1 MQRFLLV
8 LEESSTGGL
17 LARGLGEAGLEPE
30 LFDNAEDALRA
41 CEREAYAGALID
53 LDARGI
59 ECSTGSACSAGVA
72 RPSHV
77 LLAMGAANDRARS
90 SLRFSLGHNS
100 TATDVDAL
108 VEAIG
113 PVVERARRVGT
124 TTPAATVGTA

>member
-53 LDARGI
+53 LDARAI
-59 ECSTGSACSAGVA
+59 ELCRSRRAAAFPGPIVMLAPHHSADSRRRALDAGADDVFTSPFSLAELVA
-72 RPSHV
+72 RLRALSSRPHHRT
-77 LLAMGAANDRARS
+77 DRR
-90 SLRFSLGHNS
+90 G
-100 TATDVDAL
+100 
-108 VEAIG
+108 
-113 PVVERARRVGT
+113 
-124 TTPAATVGTA
+124 